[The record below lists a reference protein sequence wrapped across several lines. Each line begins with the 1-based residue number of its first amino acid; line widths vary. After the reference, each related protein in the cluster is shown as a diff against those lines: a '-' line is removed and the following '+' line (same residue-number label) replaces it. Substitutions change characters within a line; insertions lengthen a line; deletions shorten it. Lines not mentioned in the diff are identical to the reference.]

1 MILSMKKSQRSK
13 IKEVQVTAKLVKS
26 EKYEEVVRATT
37 AAATWIL
44 ILAIS
49 FHLGDEDDLHATM
62 AFQVERP
69 APASAND
76 DHNLDSAS
84 QRSRRTPYHRHGRL
98 LCRSTAVAVAIANVV
113 EEAIGLITRT
123 IGQETCMKR

>member
-1 MILSMKKSQRSK
+1 MKKSQRSK

-62 AFQVERP
+62 AFQVERC
-69 APASAND
+69 SCFC
-76 DHNLDSAS
+76 
-84 QRSRRTPYHRHGRL
+84 Q
-98 LCRSTAVAVAIANVV
+98 
-113 EEAIGLITRT
+113 
-123 IGQETCMKR
+123 